1 MGESDLNRSVAELR
15 KKVEALSSISKF
27 SPAFPA
33 AALASV
39 GAAVSSVELLAER
52 VGDIE
57 SRLIGAGL

>member
-1 MGESDLNRSVAELR
+1 MGDSDLSRSVAEL
-15 KKVEALSSISKF
+15 KTKVEALSGISKF

-39 GAAVSSVELLAER
+39 GAAVSSIDLLAER
-52 VGDIE
+52 VSDIE